1 MTNTTYINASGL
13 PADEQITTARDQ
25 ALLGLAIQE
34 RFPSYYHYFSMSVFR
49 YHEAVLCPRTGL
61 RARSTAQ

>member
-25 ALLGLAIQE
+25 ALTKKRVFDAMDSGLA
-34 RFPSYYHYFSMSVFR
+34 VFLAGAQHR
-49 YHEAVLCPRTGL
+49 TVGASALALLPHEA
-61 RARSTAQ
+61 